1 MTSQQ
6 TVEAAGQAMGRSGAA
21 AAAPLSIAAVA
32 AQRGYRPVPAGARR
46 GGPGVALFLRTPAS
60 FSQLVTFDRRGM
72 GASDPH
78 RLTGRWLSRPGTE
91 LTLFW
96 ETPHLALD
104 HVEQSPA
111 GVRRV
116 AQPTRVQATVL
127 SSEKVGI
134 ESSARW

>member
-46 GGPGVALFLRTPAS
+46 EDRGSPCSSALRPRS
-60 FSQLVTFDRRGM
+60 PSWFDRRGR